1 VDPLYALALSVKAGH
16 RELDRRISDLMR
28 PLGVTAPQADA
39 LYVIG
44 KAQPLSLKEL
54 GELLIAEAGHPSRL
68 VDRLVAAGW
77 VERAPSDEDRRRLVL
92 ALTPAGKRLLKK
104 IQARR
109 EEFFEFAR
117 PLMKDVDVD
126 ATLHLFRE
134 LLQYSDYKDL
144 LEKRKALETGP
155 PQGGQPDPPG
165 S

>member
-1 VDPLYALALSVKAGH
+1 
-16 RELDRRISDLMR
+16 
-28 PLGVTAPQADA
+28 
-39 LYVIG
+39 
-44 KAQPLSLKEL
+44 LKEL

-68 VDRLVAAGW
+68 VERLVAAGW
-77 VERAPSDEDRRRLVL
+77 VERTPSDEDRRRLVL
-92 ALTPAGKRLLKK
+92 ALTPEGKRLLKK

-126 ATLHLFRE
+126 ATLQLFRE

-144 LEKRKALETGP
+144 LEKRKALEIGP